1 MFNIELKEVHIG
13 KAIKER
19 LDALK
24 MTKTEFG
31 RLIGVPQQHVNR
43 IFERE
48 TIETKK
54 LIKISR
60 ALDFNFFALFCQ
72 FPTNISAYL
81 SAVAL
86 GDGDANNNL
95 GETAILSQLEILKVK
110 LEEKEGTVADLRDQI
125 GGLKDNVEQ
134 LKSNLRDKDEIITLY
149 KERKVWT
156 KKQNYIQQSD
166 ALLFV
171 TRVNNMKEISTKLQT
186 LLNAERMLRGFSHL
200 HDSQHQIGVAQA
212 AIEVE

>member
-19 LDALK
+19 LDSLK

-54 LIKISR
+54 LVKICR
-60 ALDFNFFALFCQ
+60 ALEFNFFSLFCQ
-72 FPTNISAYL
+72 YPTSISAYL

-86 GDGDANNNL
+86 GDGDANNSL
-95 GETAILSQLEILKVK
+95 GETALLSQIEVMKVK
-110 LEEKEGTVADLRDQI
+110 LEKAEGTEKDLRDQI

-134 LKSNLRDKDEIITLY
+134 LKSNLHDKDEIINLL
-149 KERKVWT
+149 
-156 KKQNYIQQSD
+156 KKQSN
-166 ALLFV
+166 
-171 TRVNNMKEISTKLQT
+171 
-186 LLNAERMLRGFSHL
+186 
-200 HDSQHQIGVAQA
+200 
-212 AIEVE
+212 

>member
-1 MFNIELKEVHIG
+1 MVCFLRLFRCLMFNVELKEVHIG

-19 LDALK
+19 LEELK

-54 LIKISR
+54 LIKICR
-60 ALDFNFFALFCQ
+60 ALDFNFFALFCK

-86 GDGDANNNL
+86 GNGDANNNL
-95 GETAILSQLEILKVK
+95 GETAVLSQLEVMKVK
-110 LEEKEGTVADLRDQI
+110 LEKAEGTEKDLRDQI
-125 GGLKDNVEQ
+125 SGLKDNVEQ
-134 LKSNLRDKDEIITLY
+134 LKSNLHDKDEII
-149 KERKVWT
+149 
-156 KKQNYIQQSD
+156 N
-166 ALLFV
+166 LLK
-171 TRVNNMKEISTKLQT
+171 NK
-186 LLNAERMLRGFSHL
+186 
-200 HDSQHQIGVAQA
+200 
-212 AIEVE
+212 

>member
-1 MFNIELKEVHIG
+1 MVCFLRLFRCLMFNIELKEVHIG

-19 LDALK
+19 LEELK

-54 LIKISR
+54 LIKICR
-60 ALDFNFFALFCQ
+60 ALDFNFFALFCK

-86 GDGDANNNL
+86 GNGDANNNL
-95 GETAILSQLEILKVK
+95 GETAVLSQLEVMKVK
-110 LEEKEGTVADLRDQI
+110 LEKAEGTEKDLRDQI
-125 GGLKDNVEQ
+125 SGLKDNVEQ
-134 LKSNLRDKDEIITLY
+134 LKSNLQDKDEIINLLKTN
-149 KERKVWT
+149 RK
-156 KKQNYIQQSD
+156 
-166 ALLFV
+166 
-171 TRVNNMKEISTKLQT
+171 
-186 LLNAERMLRGFSHL
+186 
-200 HDSQHQIGVAQA
+200 
-212 AIEVE
+212 

>member
-19 LDALK
+19 LEEIK

-43 IFERE
+43 IFERD

-54 LIKISR
+54 LMRICR

-72 FPTNISAYL
+72 FPTNISDYL

-110 LEEKEGTVADLRDQI
+110 LGEARGTETDLRDQI
-125 GGLKDNVEQ
+125 AVLKDNIEQ

-149 KERKVWT
+149 KERK
-156 KKQNYIQQSD
+156 
-166 ALLFV
+166 
-171 TRVNNMKEISTKLQT
+171 
-186 LLNAERMLRGFSHL
+186 
-200 HDSQHQIGVAQA
+200 
-212 AIEVE
+212 

>member
-19 LDALK
+19 LDKLK

-54 LIKISR
+54 LVVISR
-60 ALDFNFFALFCQ
+60 ALDCNFFALFCQ
-72 FPTNISAYL
+72 FPTKVSAYL

-86 GDGDANNNL
+86 GDGDANNSI
-95 GETAILSQLEILKVK
+95 GETAVLSQLEKLKVELK
-110 LEEKEGTVADLRDQI
+110 LTKEKEADLRDQI
-125 GGLKDNVEQ
+125 AQ
-134 LKSNLRDKDEIITLY
+134 LKANLSDKDEII
-149 KERKVWT
+149 
-156 KKQNYIQQSD
+156 N
-166 ALLFV
+166 LL
-171 TRVNNMKEISTKLQT
+171 RNK
-186 LLNAERMLRGFSHL
+186 
-200 HDSQHQIGVAQA
+200 
-212 AIEVE
+212 

>member
-54 LIKISR
+54 LVKICR
-60 ALDFNFFALFCQ
+60 ALDYNFFALFCQ

-95 GETAILSQLEILKVK
+95 GETAVLSQLEVMKVK
-110 LEEKEGTVADLRDQI
+110 LEKAEGTERDLRDQI

-134 LKSNLRDKDEIITLY
+134 LKSNLQDKDEII
-149 KERKVWT
+149 K
-156 KKQNYIQQSD
+156 
-166 ALLFV
+166 LL
-171 TRVNNMKEISTKLQT
+171 RNK
-186 LLNAERMLRGFSHL
+186 
-200 HDSQHQIGVAQA
+200 
-212 AIEVE
+212 

>member
-13 KAIKER
+13 RAIKER

-43 IFERE
+43 IFERD

-54 LIKISR
+54 LLKISR
-60 ALDFNFFALFCQ
+60 ALEFNFFSLFCQ

-81 SAVAL
+81 LAVAL

-134 LKSNLRDKDEIITLY
+134 LKSNLRDKDEII
-149 KERKVWT
+149 
-156 KKQNYIQQSD
+156 N
-166 ALLFV
+166 LL
-171 TRVNNMKEISTKLQT
+171 RNK
-186 LLNAERMLRGFSHL
+186 
-200 HDSQHQIGVAQA
+200 
-212 AIEVE
+212 